1 MPINKL
7 SVKVLSPQFTRERET
22 DAEWSREGRDKT
34 GINRAD
40 VKVQTVEKSSLLENM
55 RMAEVKPGQSLAG
68 ERSTSQWEHWR
79 SGSILSNQGLILWA
93 VVNQVQSNN
102 QDTEE
107 EQTQDHK
114 REQAAK

>member
-1 MPINKL
+1 MIKGG
-7 SVKVLSPQFTRERET
+7 TCI
-22 DAEWSREGRDKT
+22 DKT

-40 VKVQTVEKSSLLENM
+40 VKVQTVGKSRLLENM

-79 SGSILSNQGLILWA
+79 SGSILSNQGSILWA

-102 QDTEE
+102 QDTEQ

-114 REQAAK
+114 REQQAAK

>member
-1 MPINKL
+1 MIKGG
-7 SVKVLSPQFTRERET
+7 TCI
-22 DAEWSREGRDKT
+22 DKT

-40 VKVQTVEKSSLLENM
+40 VKVQTVGKSSLLENM

-79 SGSILSNQGLILWA
+79 SGSILSNQGLILWDSDS
-93 VVNQVQSNN
+93 QVLRTAARGD

-114 REQAAK
+114 REKQAAK